1 MESWINCYLNYNFL
15 FFVLSIL
22 LFATPFA
29 FFLSGYGCGGTK
41 KDFFLLCVY
50 TISLALSFAVDSVSD
65 KIEDKISVCEEKVQ
79 EVLVN
84 NHYILPENIKTSPGA
99 NISIEKIGKD
109 GTIYF
114 SAGMFDDY
122 LEGNLNKNDLKCQI
136 VSEETILVPDIIK
149 CLSDHHVSL
158 YSADFT
164 GVFDSSSGINGLE
177 GITTDNQLVKVECK
191 DNGKTIL
198 TINNEV
204 NG

>member
-1 MESWINCYLNYNFL
+1 MNRLESWINFYLHYDFL
-15 FFVLSIL
+15 FSVLLSF
-22 LFATPFA
+22 LFATPLVI
-29 FFLSGYGCGGTK
+29 FLFGYGFRRTK
-41 KDFFLLCVY
+41 KDFFLLC
-50 TISLALSFAVDSVSD
+50 IAIIFLALGFVAGSVSD
-65 KIEDKISVCEEKVQ
+65 KTEDKISACEEKVQ
-79 EVLVN
+79 EALVS
-84 NHYILPENIKTSPGA
+84 NHYILSENIKTNVGA
-99 NISIEKIGKD
+99 TIYIEKIEKD

-114 SAGMFDDY
+114 SVGMSGNY

-136 VSEETILVPDIIK
+136 VSEENILVPDIIK

-198 TINNEV
+198 TIK
-204 NG
+204 